1 MKNIYIIGAGG
12 HAKVIVDIILKRMKI
27 LKENIQIKGF
37 LDDNYKSKKKEK
49 IFGISIV
56 GDLKKIEELKK
67 NNDNYF
73 IIAIGDNKI
82 RKRIFEENKTI
93 NYYTA
98 IHPNAILGE
107 NVEIKEGTVIMAGV
121 IINSYTKIGKQC
133 IINTG
138 AIIEHDNNIGD
149 FVHIS
154 PKVALAGNVSVGEL
168 SWIGIGSNV
177 IQSIKIGTDTLIG
190 AGSVVVKK
198 IGSNIKAYGNPC
210 KEMEKL

>member
-12 HAKVIVDIILKRMKI
+12 HAKVITDIILKRI
-27 LKENIQIKGF
+27 EVLKENIQIKGF
-37 LDDNYKSKKKEK
+37 LDDNYESKKKEK
-49 IFGISIV
+49 IFGINII
-56 GDLKKIEELKK
+56 GDLKKIEKLKK
-67 NNDNYF
+67 NKDNYF
-73 IIAIGDNKI
+73 IIAIGNNKI
-82 RKRIFEENKTI
+82 RKKIFEENKTI

-168 SWIGIGSNV
+168 SWIGIGSNI
-177 IQSIKIGTDTLIG
+177 IQNIEIGADTLIG
-190 AGSVVVKK
+190 AGSVVVKN
-198 IGSNIKAYGNPC
+198 ISNKVKAYGNPC